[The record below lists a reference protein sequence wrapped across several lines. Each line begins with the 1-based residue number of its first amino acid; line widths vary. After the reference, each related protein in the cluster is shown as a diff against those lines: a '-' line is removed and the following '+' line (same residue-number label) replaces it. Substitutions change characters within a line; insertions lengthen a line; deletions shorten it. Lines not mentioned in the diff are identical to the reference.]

1 MLGQLQRSIRKWEL
15 PAPCKQGANES
26 YRRPRKLLAT
36 YEQALRALLRPVLP
50 PVSVRS
56 VAAVHGIGRAKP
68 ARGLRGWTVDLAP
81 TVVVLLPSM
90 PCCAARS
97 AHSYATSDPTLPPT
111 PYCGRWVEDG
121 GKSELRIHKD
131 GKVCYKAAGTFVSN
145 MTMTGWR
152 EPPDA
157 CDIQGRILCLWETFH
172 LALLSEDILE
182 VDGRRYSRGAPKAE
196 RLVKVDR
203 GWGMIGLDEDSEKH

>member
-1 MLGQLQRSIRKWEL
+1 MD
-15 PAPCKQGANES
+15 
-26 YRRPRKLLAT
+26 
-36 YEQALRALLRPVLP
+36 
-50 PVSVRS
+50 
-56 VAAVHGIGRAKP
+56 
-68 ARGLRGWTVDLAP
+68 RGLGADP
-81 TVVVLLPSM
+81 VVVLLPSM
-90 PCCAARS
+90 PCCTART

-203 GWGMIGLDEDSEKH
+203 GWGVIGLDEDSEMH